1 MTDRETL
8 LRYRMKQAEETLAD
22 AEAMAKGELSPRS
35 IVNRAYYAMF
45 YAVLGLFLKTNVT
58 LKTSKHPGIIS
69 MFDQIFILSG
79 KMDKQFSK
87 SLHKMFNS
95 RQVADYKELVEVSSE
110 EAEDALEAARRFIER
125 SKRLFRSSRNSLET
139 YQRPRY
145 NPTGV

>member
-58 LKTSKHPGIIS
+58 LKTSKHSGIIS
-69 MFDQIFILSG
+69 MFDQTFILSG
-79 KMDKQFSK
+79 KVDKQFSK
-87 SLHKMFNS
+87 SLHKMFNA

-110 EAEDALEAARRFIER
+110 EAEDALEAARKFIEEIKKIV
-125 SKRLFRSSRNSLET
+125 SEQAK
-139 YQRPRY
+139 
-145 NPTGV
+145 